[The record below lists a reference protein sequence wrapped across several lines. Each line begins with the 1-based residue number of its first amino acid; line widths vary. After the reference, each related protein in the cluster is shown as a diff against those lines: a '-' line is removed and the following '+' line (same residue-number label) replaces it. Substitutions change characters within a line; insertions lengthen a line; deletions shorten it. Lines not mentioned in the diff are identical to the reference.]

1 MFFHAFLHGSSRFSG
16 VDFTACAWYLVDYA
30 ILLVGSAGSFDLT
43 SRDLSVVSDL
53 KTVPR
58 VIMPRDKDCH
68 PLQSIQLL
76 PYVHLRSDGKFTW
89 NLLKS
94 GEKIA

>member
-1 MFFHAFLHGSSRFSG
+1 M
-16 VDFTACAWYLVDYA
+16 
-30 ILLVGSAGSFDLT
+30 
-43 SRDLSVVSDL
+43 VSDL

-68 PLQSIQLL
+68 PLQSIQLI

-94 GEKIA
+94 GKKNSVDFGVGVINGIIIEH